1 MDRTPQHLKDR
12 NAYWTLEERAS
23 SVDIAGFAGPLSA
36 QTCSTRVAAVKRSVQ
51 RAVGVVTDNGEAV
64 VSVTTGDDNLDAAV
78 IVVAPKKQQRE
89 KPLMWHE
96 RIGYGGAASSAAKSG
111 IFLHESGRRRYMIG
125 AHNVP
130 IRAMEDN
137 SSPSPQVT
145 QLLVAW
151 GNGDQVARDQLMGVV
166 YDELHRL
173 AHRYMKRESPGHTL
187 QTSALV
193 NEAFVRLVDQKNVRW
208 QNRAH
213 FFGIAAQ
220 MMRRIL
226 VDYARSRNYAKRGG
240 GAAQVSLDEALIL
253 SDERS
258 AEVVNVHEAL
268 ERLAEFDA
276 RKSQIVELRFFG
288 GLSIDETAEV
298 LSVSP
303 GTVMRDWTLAKA
315 WLRREISSAASVN
328 LEV

>member
-1 MDRTPQHLKDR
+1 
-12 NAYWTLEERAS
+12 
-23 SVDIAGFAGPLSA
+23 
-36 QTCSTRVAAVKRSVQ
+36 
-51 RAVGVVTDNGEAV
+51 
-64 VSVTTGDDNLDAAV
+64 
-78 IVVAPKKQQRE
+78 
-89 KPLMWHE
+89 
-96 RIGYGGAASSAAKSG
+96 
-111 IFLHESGRRRYMIG
+111 MIG
-125 AHNVP
+125 AHKVP

-137 SSPSPQVT
+137 ASPSPQVT

-213 FFGIAAQ
+213 FFAIAAQ

-240 GAAQVSLDEALIL
+240 GAAQVSLDEALIV

-268 ERLAEFDA
+268 EHLAEFDA

-298 LSVSP
+298 LRVSP

-315 WLRREISSAASVN
+315 WLRREISSDDSVN